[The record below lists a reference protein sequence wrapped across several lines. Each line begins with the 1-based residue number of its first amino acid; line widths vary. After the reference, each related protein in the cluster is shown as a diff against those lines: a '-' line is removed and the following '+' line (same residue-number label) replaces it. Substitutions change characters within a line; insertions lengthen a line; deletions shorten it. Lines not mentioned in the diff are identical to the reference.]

1 MKKYL
6 FTLLASFIGFST
18 YSQIINNSIEYIQE
32 EDIAQAEKLLEA
44 YFTPMA
50 ESFGAGLN
58 NGWYNTAK
66 PHNLGGF
73 DLTFTVNTVIIPSSA
88 KTFNIKDAGGTVF
101 TSSTKTE
108 ASTIFGSSDATPMTY
123 NMSGPGDQAIGQG
136 DFNMPGGFKTPAM
149 PLPMIQAGIGL
160 IKNTAIDIRYMPML
174 NVANNFNVNLFGI
187 GLKHDLLQ
195 WIPVVGDAIPMSLS
209 LQGGYTTLNTELKI
223 SGQEV
228 SLNTKAT
235 TINLVASKRLLM
247 FTGYAGIGYNSSTT
261 SFSADADFE
270 LKGESGASIKF
281 EEKVQMDFESKNN
294 LRANVGFRFNITL
307 VTIQADY
314 TFSEYP
320 TATLG
325 LGVSLR

>member
-1 MKKYL
+1 MKKIL
-6 FTLLASFIGFST
+6 FTLLTGILGFSS
-18 YSQIINNSIEYIQE
+18 YSQSVESIIG
-32 EDIAQAEKLLEA
+32 EDVGQGEKLIEA

-66 PHNLGGF
+66 PHSLGGF
-73 DLTFTVNTVIIPSSA
+73 DLTFTLNTVIIPSSA
-88 KTFNIKDAGGTVF
+88 ETFKIENKFGEVF
-101 TSSTKTE
+101 TSTKDK
-108 ASTIFGSSDATPMTY
+108 ASTIFGSSDETDMMY
-123 NMSGPGDQAIGQG
+123 NFSKNGIDTSLA
-136 DFNMPGGFKTPAM
+136 FKMPGGFKTPAM

-160 IKNTAIDIRYMPML
+160 IKNTAVDIRYMPFL
-174 NVANNFNVNLFGI
+174 NIGDAGKVNLFGI

-195 WIPVVGDAIPMSLS
+195 WIPGIGDAIPMSLS
-209 LQGGYTTLNTELKI
+209 LQGGYTSLNTELKI

-261 SFSADADFE
+261 SFTAETEFE
-270 LKGESGASIKF
+270 LSGIQF
-281 EEKVQMDFESKNN
+281 DERIEMGFESKNN
-294 LRANVGFRFNITL
+294 FRSNVGLRLNIAL

-320 TATLG
+320 TSTLG

>member
-1 MKKYL
+1 MKKIL
-6 FTLLASFIGFST
+6 FILLSEFIGISS
-18 YSQIINNSIEYIQE
+18 YGQIIDNT
-32 EDIAQAEKLLEA
+32 DIKQGEKLIEA

-66 PHNLGGF
+66 PHSLGGF

-88 KTFNIKDAGGTVF
+88 KTFNIKDAGGNIF
-101 TSSTKTE
+101 TSTETE
-108 ASTIFGSSDATPMTY
+108 ASTIFGSADETEIDYYHDGIKVT
-123 NMSGPGDQAIGQG
+123 
-136 DFNMPGGFKTPAM
+136 DFDMPGGFKTPVM

-174 NVANNFNVNLFGI
+174 NVGKSGDKSIKVNLFGV
-187 GLKHDLLQ
+187 GLKHDILQ
-195 WIPVVGDAIPMSLS
+195 WIPAIGDAIPMSLS

-223 SGQEV
+223 YEQEV

-247 FTGYAGIGYNSSTT
+247 FTGYAGVGYNSATT
-261 SFSADADFE
+261 TFSSNANLDLGGVKFDE
-270 LKGESGASIKF
+270 KVEVKF
-281 EEKVQMDFESKNN
+281 ESNN
-294 LRANVGFRFNITL
+294 NIRANVGFRFNITL

>member
-6 FTLLASFIGFST
+6 FTLLASFIGFSS
-18 YSQIINNSIEYIQE
+18 YSQTVQSILGQ
-32 EDIAQAEKLLEA
+32 DIKQGEKLLEA
-44 YFTPMA
+44 YFSPMA

-73 DLTFTVNTVIIPSSA
+73 DLTFTLNTVIIPNAAESF
-88 KTFNIKDAGGTVF
+88 KIGNEFGGVF
-101 TSSTKTE
+101 TSTETE
-108 ASTIFGSSDATPMTY
+108 ASSIFGSSDETPMTY
-123 NMSGPGDQAIGQG
+123 TNSNTSTDV
-136 DFNMPGGFKTPAM
+136 DFNMPGGFKTPAL

-174 NVANNFNVNLFGI
+174 NVGNNFNVNLFGI

-195 WIPVVGDAIPMSLS
+195 WIPVAGDAIPMSLS
-209 LQGGYTTLNTELKI
+209 LQGGYTSLNTELEIYEQK
-223 SGQEV
+223 V

-247 FTGYAGIGYNSSTT
+247 VTGYAGIGYNSSTT

-270 LKGESGASIKF
+270 LIGNSSSIKF

-314 TFSEYP
+314 TFAEYP

>member
-1 MKKYL
+1 
-6 FTLLASFIGFST
+6 
-18 YSQIINNSIEYIQE
+18 
-32 EDIAQAEKLLEA
+32 
-44 YFTPMA
+44 MA

-66 PHNLGGF
+66 PHSLGGF
-73 DLTFTVNTVIIPSSA
+73 DLTLTVNTVIIPNSA
-88 KTFNIKDAGGTVF
+88 KTFKITDAGGSTF
-101 TSSTKTE
+101 TSTETE
-108 ASTIFGSSDATPMTY
+108 ASTIFGSSDVTPMTY
-123 NMSGPGDQAIGQG
+123 NTLGSGVVGQS
-136 DFNMPGGFKTPAM
+136 DFEMPGGLKTAAM

-174 NVANNFNVNLFGI
+174 NVGDNINVNLFGV
-187 GLKHDLLQ
+187 GVKHDLLQ

-209 LQGGYTTLNTELKI
+209 LQGGFTTLNTELKI

-235 TINLVASKRLLM
+235 TINLVASRKLLM
-247 FTGYAGIGYNSSTT
+247 VTGYAGVGYNSSTT
-261 SFSADADFE
+261 TFAADANFDLGGVQFN
-270 LKGESGASIKF
+270 
-281 EEKVQMDFESKNN
+281 EKVEVPFESNNN
-294 LRANVGFRFNITL
+294 LRANVGLRFNITL

>member
-1 MKKYL
+1 MRKLL
-6 FTLLASFIGFST
+6 FTLLSGLIGFSS
-18 YSQIINNSIEYIQE
+18 YSQTVHSILG
-32 EDIAQAEKLLEA
+32 EDIAQGERLLEA

-66 PHNLGGF
+66 PHSLGGF
-73 DLTFTVNTVIIPSSA
+73 DLTFTLNTVIIPNSVE
-88 KTFNIKDAGGTVF
+88 TFNIKEAGGDVF
-101 TSSTKTE
+101 TSNLEE
-108 ASTIFGSSDATPMTY
+108 ASTIFGEKDGTEMTY
-123 NMSGPGDQAIGQG
+123 DIGAG
-136 DFNMPGGFKTPAM
+136 TNNPKFDIPGGFKTPVI
-149 PLPMIQAGIGL
+149 PLPMLQAGIGL

-174 NVANNFNVNLFGI
+174 NVGNNFNVNLFGI

-195 WIPVVGDAIPMSLS
+195 WIPVAGDAIPMSLS
-209 LQGGYTTLNTELKI
+209 LQGGYTTLNTDLKI

-228 SLNTKAT
+228 SLNTKST

-247 FTGYAGIGYNSSTT
+247 VTGYAGVGYNSSTT
-261 SFSADADFE
+261 SFTADTEFK
-270 LKGESGASIKF
+270 LGEIQFDERIEMG
-281 EEKVQMDFESKNN
+281 FESKNN
-294 LRANVGFRFNITL
+294 FRSNVGLRLNIAL

-320 TATLG
+320 TSTLG

>member
-1 MKKYL
+1 MKKLL
-6 FTLLASFIGFST
+6 FTFLAGFIGFTSYGQT
-18 YSQIINNSIEYIQE
+18 PISDA
-32 EDIAQAEKLLEA
+32 DIFEGKRLIEA

-66 PHNLGGF
+66 PHSLGGF
-73 DLTFTVNTVIIPSSA
+73 DVTFTLNTVIIPNTA
-88 KTFNIKDAGGTVF
+88 ETFKIGDEFGNVFQSTKDEAATVF
-101 TSSTKTE
+101 GNDGVTAMYYDPSSQVGTD
-108 ASTIFGSSDATPMTY
+108 SIP
-123 NMSGPGDQAIGQG
+123 
-136 DFNMPGGFKTPAM
+136 FNMPGGFKTPAM

-174 NVANNFNVNLFGI
+174 NVGDNINVNLFGI

-195 WIPVVGDAIPMSLS
+195 WIPGVGDAIPMSLS
-209 LQGGYTTLNTELKI
+209 LQGGYTSLNTELKVA
-223 SGQEV
+223 GQEV

-235 TINLVASKRLLM
+235 TINLVASKKILM
-247 FTGYAGIGYNSSTT
+247 LTGYAGVGYNSATT
-261 SFSADADFE
+261 TFAADANFNLDGIQFDETVEIDF
-270 LKGESGASIKF
+270 KSIK
-281 EEKVQMDFESKNN
+281 K
-294 LRANVGFRFNITL
+294 LRTNIGL
-307 VTIQADY
+307 RLNIAVVTIQADY

>member
-6 FTLLASFIGFST
+6 FTLLACLIGFISNG
-18 YSQIINNSIEYIQE
+18 QIATILE
-32 EDIAQAEKLLEA
+32 EDLAQGEKLIEA

-50 ESFGAGLN
+50 ESFGSGLN

-66 PHNLGGF
+66 PHSLGGF
-73 DLTFTVNTVIIPSSA
+73 DLTFTLNTVIIPNAAESF
-88 KTFNIKDAGGTVF
+88 KIGNEFGGVF
-101 TSSTKTE
+101 TSTETE
-108 ASTIFGSSDATPMTY
+108 ASSIFGSSDETPMTY
-123 NMSGPGDQAIGQG
+123 TNSTTSTDV
-136 DFNMPGGFKTPAM
+136 DFNMPGGFKTPAL
-149 PLPMIQAGIGL
+149 PLPMLQAGIGL

-174 NVANNFNVNLFGI
+174 NVGNNFNVNLFGI

-195 WIPVVGDAIPMSLS
+195 WIPVAGDAIPMSLS
-209 LQGGYTTLNTELKI
+209 LQGGYTTLNTDLKI

-247 FTGYAGIGYNSSTT
+247 VTGYAGVGYNSSTT
-261 SFSADADFE
+261 TFAADANFDLGGVQFN
-270 LKGESGASIKF
+270 
-281 EEKVQMDFESKNN
+281 EKVQMDFESKNN
-294 LRANVGFRFNITL
+294 LRANVGLRLNITL